1 MGMRRVSGGSTRWG
15 AIAFGA
21 AFLLVYSR
29 ILVALAGDWQTSDD
43 YSHGLIVVP
52 AAAWLAWNRRRDL
65 RATPLAPSAWGLWLI
80 VASLLVL
87 LIGTAGVELFL
98 TRVSAVGVLVGGV
111 AYLGGW
117 RHVRVLSFPLGI
129 LLLTI
134 PLPNLVFNQIAFP
147 LQLAASRFG
156 VDMIR
161 LAGVPVLREGNVIV
175 LATTTLEV
183 AEACSGI
190 RSLISLLALAMFYG
204 YFTEA
209 HQGRRALIAVSAIPV
224 AVATNAIRV
233 AATGIAAHHYGPQV
247 TTGFLHG
254 LSGWLVF
261 LVSFALIV
269 VVARASRLWPVA
281 RPVKAPAS
289 APVAV

>member
-1 MGMRRVSGGSTRWG
+1 MGRASSGGPSHWG
-15 AIAFGA
+15 AVVFGA

-29 ILVALAGDWQTSDD
+29 ILIALAGDWQTSDD
-43 YSHGLIVVP
+43 YSHGLIVAP
-52 AAAWLAWNRRRDL
+52 AAVWLAWNRRGDL
-65 RATPLAPSAWGLWLI
+65 RAAPAAPSIWGLGLI

-98 TRVSAVGVLVGGV
+98 TRVSAVGVLVGGI

-117 RHVRVLSFPLGI
+117 RHVRLLAFPLGI

-134 PLPNLVFNQIAFP
+134 PLPSLVFNQIAFP

-161 LAGVPVLREGNVIV
+161 LADVPVLREGNVIV
-175 LATTTLEV
+175 LANTTLEV

-190 RSLISLLALAMFYG
+190 RSLISLLAVALFYG
-204 YFTEA
+204 YFTET
-209 HQGRRALIAVSAIPV
+209 HQGRRALIALSAIPV

-233 AATGIAAHHYGPQV
+233 AATGVAAHYYGPQV

-269 VVARASRLWPVA
+269 AIARATRLWPAA
-281 RPVKAPAS
+281 RPLKTAAS